1 VRKQKPKTSHQNN
14 KKGLIF
20 VISGPS
26 GSGKT
31 TLVARLIRDKDL
43 RQRLAKSVSVTTRP
57 RRLKEKEGKDYF
69 FLSPKRFRQ
78 QRQAKKILEWTRY
91 LGHYYATPRE
101 FTEAQLAAGKSI
113 MLSLDLKGASRLK
126 RLYPGQ
132 AITIFILPPSLG
144 VLRDRIEKRSPET
157 KKTEIRRRL
166 KLAEGEVLA
175 AQEYDYCLVNQD
187 LQNTFDR
194 LKEIMLKEMESVR

>member
-1 VRKQKPKTSHQNN
+1 VRKQKTKN
-14 KKGLIF
+14 KKQKKQKGLIF

-31 TLVARLIRDKDL
+31 TLVARLIRDKGM
-43 RQRLAKSVSVTTRP
+43 RQRLAKSISVTTRP

-69 FLSPKRFRQ
+69 FLSPKQFRQ
-78 QRQAKKILEWTRY
+78 QRQAKKILEWTKY
-91 LGHYYATPRE
+91 LGYYYATPRN
-101 FTEAQLAAGKSI
+101 FAEAQLAAGKSI
-113 MLSLDLKGASRLK
+113 MLSLDLKGALRL
-126 RLYPGQ
+126 RQLYPGQ

-157 KKTEIRRRL
+157 KKAEIRRRL
-166 KLAEGEVLA
+166 KLATAEVLA
-175 AQEYDYCLVNQD
+175 AQRYDYCLVNQD